1 MYGTFGMAG
10 AAYRAA
16 ETAAASAASQEAIRA
31 THQAK
36 KVARDLKVIEAN
48 LTKTLMICEALWEIL
63 RDKHG
68 YTEEQLHK
76 KLYEIDMRDG
86 VLDGRNQRKI
96 ADCPNCGR
104 TVSPRHPACIYCGQI
119 IDNSVFAIS

>member
-1 MYGTFGMAG
+1 MYGTFLMAG
-10 AAYRAA
+10 AVAQTAA
-16 ETAAASAASQEAIRA
+16 TTAAAQEATRA
-31 THQAK
+31 KHQAK
-36 KVARDLKVIEAN
+36 TVARELKVLNAN
-48 LTKTLMICEALWEIL
+48 LSKTLMICEALWEIL

-68 YTEEQLHK
+68 CTEDDLHK

-86 VLDGRNQRKI
+86 ALDGKNQRKTSV
-96 ADCPNCGR
+96 CPNCGR